1 MRGQPVGRVD
11 FVDSPKVDGERI
23 VFHIE
28 VDREFGG
35 RGLAGQLVRE
45 ALADSICTDVAIVP
59 VCPLFAG
66 HLRRHGDELVAAC
79 RRGGPGAASTRTAE
93 DDARSARDGSYGRHA
108 PSDSHP
114 RRRGP
119 VSGCSSEPLW
129 QSASSPE

>member
-1 MRGQPVGRVD
+1 MD

-28 VDREFGG
+28 VGRKFGG
-35 RGLAGQLVRE
+35 RCLAGLLVRE
-45 ALADSICTDVAIVP
+45 VLADSIRTDVAIVP

-66 HLRRHGDELVAAC
+66 HLRRYGDELVAAC
-79 RRGGPGAASTRTAE
+79 RRGGPGAASTPTTE
-93 DDARSARDGSYGRHA
+93 NDARSARDGSYGRHA